1 MALKFFTVS
10 PQDANAVTVEITS
23 PNKTYIITCKG
34 PSELG
39 RVVQFAIKYGY
50 LFQLKNGLDKAW
62 VEQVRTNINN
72 GYIYLDNG
80 WAV

>member
-10 PQDANAVTVEITS
+10 PQDANAVTIEITTPTKS
-23 PNKTYIITCKG
+23 YIITCKG

-39 RVVQFAIKYGY
+39 RVVQFAVQHGY
-50 LFQLKNGLDKAW
+50 VFQLKNGLDMAW

-72 GYIYLDNG
+72 GYSYLTKE
-80 WAV
+80 AA